1 MATQHHTI
9 HNDYHI
15 ILLDWKLPGMDGIET
30 ARRLRKQLGNDVPIL
45 LISAYDCSEIEEEAR
60 EAGISGFLSKPLFK
74 STLYYGLKPFIDIS
88 DKPSGENHKDDESIS
103 FEGKRVLLAED
114 NDLNWEIARELLQDI
129 GLELDWAENGQ
140 VCIDKFS
147 ASPVGYYDAVLMDIR
162 MPFKDGYEAT
172 DAIRKM
178 ERTDASL
185 PIIAMTADAFAED
198 VKRCLEHGMNAHV
211 AKPIDVKEVAK
222 LLTKFFSERK

>member
-1 MATQHHTI
+1 
-9 HNDYHI
+9 
-15 ILLDWKLPGMDGIET
+15 MDGIET
-30 ARRLRKQLGNDVPIL
+30 ARRLRRQLGNDVPIL

-74 STLYYGLKPFIDIS
+74 STLYYGLKPFIDIP
-88 DKPSGENHKDDESIS
+88 DKPADSQGKDDDGVS
-103 FEGKRVLLAED
+103 FSGKRVLLAED

-140 VCIDKFS
+140 ICIDKFT

-172 DAIRKM
+172 DAIRHM
-178 ERTDASL
+178 QRADANL

-222 LLTKFFSERK
+222 LLTKFFNERK